1 MSEPSGLDSTSRHR
15 APPKREAGRRTRS
28 AGSPEAAKQNSGAC
42 LAISSDMSAG
52 VTPRFECGPKQ
63 AARVTPTTITPTA
76 ASVEPRG
83 ASRTPQQPT
92 YTRRT
97 EKTIV
102 SPEVVEVEVVR

>member
-1 MSEPSGLDSTSRHR
+1 MRAVGYGVTSMRAVGYGVTSREMWGHV
-15 APPKREAGRRTRS
+15 T
-28 AGSPEAAKQNSGAC
+28 AKPNSGAC
-42 LAISSDMSAG
+42 LAIRRAMSAG

-63 AARVTPTTITPTA
+63 ATRVTPTTITPTA

>member
-1 MSEPSGLDSTSRHR
+1 
-15 APPKREAGRRTRS
+15 
-28 AGSPEAAKQNSGAC
+28 
-42 LAISSDMSAG
+42 MSAG

-102 SPEVVEVEVVR
+102 SPAREVGGGGGSEVMEVMEEVEVEVEVMVMAVVAVGAVVVAVAVAAHHRRRAR